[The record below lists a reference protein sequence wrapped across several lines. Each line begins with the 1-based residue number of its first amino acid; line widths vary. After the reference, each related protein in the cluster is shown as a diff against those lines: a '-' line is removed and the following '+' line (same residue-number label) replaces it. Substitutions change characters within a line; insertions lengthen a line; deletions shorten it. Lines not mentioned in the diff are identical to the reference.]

1 MRTRVDR
8 TATTET
14 AVKCC
19 QPVADRTPEPLLE
32 HRPDLDGKV
41 AVERRDRRFE
51 HRAEDIAVGRLGSIE
66 ATGGE
71 MQVRKVIVQREE
83 TRGAVGRELAMP
95 TVKVVVAAVIAN
107 PLAGGFSQ
115 DLTQLEEIGAEV
127 AALLVEEA
135 LRAAGDRAGEVSS
148 YGKGAIV
155 GLDGELEHAAALIHP
170 RFGAPVRA
178 AIGGGQAIIP
188 STKKVDGAGA
198 AITMPL
204 TNKDDIWSFDEM
216 DAAEIAVPGAPRSDE
231 ILVCLALGV
240 GGRPHARTKKPA

>member
-1 MRTRVDR
+1 M
-8 TATTET
+8 
-14 AVKCC
+14 
-19 QPVADRTPEPLLE
+19 L
-32 HRPDLDGKV
+32 
-41 AVERRDRRFE
+41 E

-71 MQVRKVIVQREE
+71 MQVRSVIVQREE
-83 TRGAVGRELAMP
+83 TRNEGGRDLDAS
-95 TVKVVVAAVIAN
+95 TVKVVAAAVIKN
-107 PLAGGFSQ
+107 PLVGGFSQ
-115 DLTQLEEIGAEV
+115 DLSALEEIGAGV
-127 AALLVEEA
+127 AALLVGEA
-135 LRAAGDRAGEVSS
+135 LSVLGDRAGEVSA
-148 YGKGAIV
+148 YGKAAII

-178 AIGGGQAIIP
+178 AIGGGTAIIP
-188 STKKVDGAGA
+188 STKKVDAAGA

-216 DAAEIAVPGAPRSDE
+216 DAAEISVPGAPRADE

>member
-1 MRTRVDR
+1 
-8 TATTET
+8 
-14 AVKCC
+14 
-19 QPVADRTPEPLLE
+19 
-32 HRPDLDGKV
+32 
-41 AVERRDRRFE
+41 
-51 HRAEDIAVGRLGSIE
+51 
-66 ATGGE
+66 
-71 MQVRKVIVQREE
+71 MQVRKVIVQCEE
-83 TRGAVGRELAMP
+83 TRSEAGRDLAAP
-95 TVKVVVAAVIAN
+95 TVKVVAAAVIEN
-107 PLAGGFSQ
+107 PLAGGFSD
-115 DLTQLEEIGAEV
+115 DLTRLEELGAEV

-135 LRAAGDRAGEVSS
+135 LAVLGARAGEVSS
-148 YGKGAIV
+148 YGKAAIV

-188 STKKVDGAGA
+188 STKKVDAAGA

-216 DAAEIAVPGAPRSDE
+216 DAAEISVPGAPGADE